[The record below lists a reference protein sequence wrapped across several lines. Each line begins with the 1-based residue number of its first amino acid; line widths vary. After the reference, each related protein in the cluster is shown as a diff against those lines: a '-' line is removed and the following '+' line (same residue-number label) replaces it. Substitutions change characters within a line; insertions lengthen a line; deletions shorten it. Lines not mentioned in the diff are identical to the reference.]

1 MVGRENISN
10 FLHMLYKKEFLE
22 YLSNEKR
29 YSHHT
34 IQSYKNDLSQFE
46 DFCKEAG
53 SGFELIDA
61 KLIRL
66 WTVSLLE
73 QDFSP
78 RSIHRKLSTLRSFS
92 VFLIKEGYLTS
103 NPLDKVLKPKLK
115 KRIPAFVDEQKLN
128 DFLENYDF
136 GNNFEGVRNHLIIEL
151 LYQTGIRRS
160 ELLNLTNDSLDT
172 SNQVIKVLG
181 KRNKERLI
189 PVREHL
195 IDLWRKYQNL
205 RDKNFADSEENLIL
219 TEKGQPAYPKLIYK
233 VVNNYLRVIT
243 TLEKKSPHVLRHT
256 FATHLLNK
264 GADLNAIKE
273 LLGHSNLGATQ
284 VYTHN
289 SFEKLKDVYQKAH
302 PRA

>member
-1 MVGRENISN
+1 
-10 FLHMLYKKEFLE
+10 MLYKNEFLA
-22 YLSNEKR
+22 YLRNEKR

-34 IQSYKNDLSQFE
+34 ILSYENDLNQFE
-46 DFCKEAG
+46 KFCAEVAA
-53 SGFELIDA
+53 SDDLIDSRI
-61 KLIRL
+61 IRL

-73 QDFSP
+73 HDFSA
-78 RSIHRKLSTLRSFS
+78 RSIHRKLSTLRSFC
-92 VFLIKEGYLTS
+92 VFLIKEGHLTS

-128 DFLENYDF
+128 DFLETNDF
-136 GNNFEGVRNHLIIEL
+136 GNDFVGIRNHLIIEI

-160 ELLNLTNDSLDT
+160 ELINLSENSLDAAN
-172 SNQVIKVLG
+172 SIIKVIG

-189 PVREHL
+189 PVQNHL
-195 IDLWRKYQNL
+195 IELWQKYAELRKIS
-205 RDKNFADSEENLIL
+205 FPDSDNHFIL
-219 TEKGQPAYPKLIYK
+219 TEKGQPAYPKLIYL
-233 VVNNYLRVIT
+233 VINNYLRLIT
-243 TLEKKSPHVLRHT
+243 TLEKKSPHILRHT

-284 VYTHN
+284 IYTHN

>member
-1 MVGRENISN
+1 
-10 FLHMLYKKEFLE
+10 MLYKKEFLT

-34 IQSYKNDLSQFE
+34 ILSYENDLNQFE
-46 DFCKEAG
+46 IFCHETGAG
-53 SGFELIDA
+53 TELIDS

-73 QDFSP
+73 KNFSP
-78 RSIHRKLSTLRSFS
+78 RSIHRKLSALRSFS
-92 VFLIKEGYLTS
+92 VFLIKEGHLTS
-103 NPLDKVLKPKLK
+103 NPLDKVLKPRLK

-128 DFLENYDF
+128 DFLENNDF
-136 GNNFEGVRNHLIIEL
+136 GNNFTGIRNHLIIEL
-151 LYQTGIRRS
+151 LYQTGMRRS
-160 ELLNLTNDSLDT
+160 ELINLTSDSLDA

-189 PVREHL
+189 PVRDHL
-195 IDLWRKYQNL
+195 IELWLKYEDLRN
-205 RDKNFADSEENLIL
+205 KNFPNAENFFIL
-219 TEKGQPAYPKLIYK
+219 TEKGQAAYPKLIYQ
-233 VVNNYLRVIT
+233 VVNNFLRVIT